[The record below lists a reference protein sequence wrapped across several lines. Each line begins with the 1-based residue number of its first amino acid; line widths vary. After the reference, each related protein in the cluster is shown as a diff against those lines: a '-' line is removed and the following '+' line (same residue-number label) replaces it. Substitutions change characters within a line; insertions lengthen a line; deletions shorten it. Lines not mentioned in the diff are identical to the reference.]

1 MNRNTVQK
9 PELTYYLMKKLLSL
23 FILLF
28 VCHAAKAND
37 IRVSNGTLGEQNTAE
52 GYRMIEFDLSW
63 ENSWRTDNLFPDD
76 GHSAGN
82 WDAAWI
88 FIKYSADFGQWRH
101 AKLHYSGHST
111 GAGTPALLDIGV
123 PNERKAFHI
132 SDNPGVGAFIY
143 RSEEGSGTFSTTGNK
158 LRWNYAIDGVAD
170 DAYITIRIF
179 AIEMVYVAPGP
190 FWLGSGAEENGTFL
204 AGGET
209 GSTPFLVTENWDGC
223 IENIP
228 GCLWG
233 SSTTENSTIGSPG
246 SLNPDFPTGIDGFY
260 SMKYSVSQQQYVDFL
275 NTLTPSQAAARAYTD
290 GTFRNG
296 ISLSDGRYQTSNPFL
311 SNNFMNW
318 MDGAAFADWAGLR
331 PMTETE
337 YEKAARGPAAPVAN
351 EHAWGSTSIFQATGL
366 SNPGQASELPT
377 PSTANSN
384 YWQDGNPIRGPIR
397 VGSFANGS
405 TTREQSGAG
414 YWGIM
419 ELSGDVWE
427 RTVSAG
433 NDTGRSFT
441 GNHGNGEL
449 TPEGNG
455 AVTAWPGMQAQG
467 ITGTS
472 GAGLRGGSWV
482 NSLTELRVSYR
493 RAASDEVSSRNIN
506 FGFRGVRSLPL
517 AAGN

>member
-1 MNRNTVQK
+1 
-9 PELTYYLMKKLLSL
+9 MKKLFSL

-52 GYRMIEFDLSW
+52 GYRIIEFDLSW

-82 WDAAWI
+82 WDAAWV

-111 GAGTPALLDIGV
+111 GAGTPATLDIGV
-123 PNERKAFHI
+123 PNEREAFHI

-190 FWLGSGAEENGTFL
+190 FWLGSGATETGSFF

-209 GSTPFLVTENWDGC
+209 GSTPFLVTENWNGC
-223 IENIP
+223 IQNIA

-233 SSTTENSTIGSPG
+233 NSTTGNSTIGGPG

-275 NTLTPSQAAARAYTD
+275 NTLTPSQATARAYT
-290 GTFRNG
+290 GGAFRNG
-296 ISLSDGRYQTSNPFL
+296 ISLSDGRYQTSNPFV
-311 SNNFMNW
+311 SNNFMTW

-337 YEKAARGPAAPVAN
+337 FEKAARGPAAPVPG
-351 EHAWGSTSIFQATGL
+351 EYAWGNTSAVRATGL
-366 SNPGQASELPT
+366 ANAGQPNETAT
-377 PSTANSN
+377 PENANVN
-384 YWQDGNPIRGPIR
+384 FMVGATPAFGPIR
-397 VGSFANGS
+397 VGAFAFGS
-405 TTREQSGAG
+405 TTREASGAG

-419 ELSGDVWE
+419 ELSGNMWE
-427 RTVSAG
+427 RPVTVG
-433 NDTGRSFT
+433 QDRGRAFT
-441 GNHGNGEL
+441 GLHGDGTLHPSGNGRVENW
-449 TPEGNG
+449 PGNG
-455 AVTAWPGMQAQG
+455 ANG
-467 ITGTS
+467 IGGAIGS
-472 GAGLRGGSWV
+472 GFRGGSL
-482 NSLTELRVSYR
+482 NDQQIELSVSR
-493 RAASDEVSSRNIN
+493 RFSASIADESRFQNY
-506 FGFRGVRSLPL
+506 GFRGVRSLPS
-517 AAGN
+517 AVMNP